1 MKFLILNLLIF
12 FILVFAIKVVQNR
25 NPIYSLLNL
34 IFVFILTSIFFLSKN
49 IEFLGFLLIVVYV
62 GALAVLFLFV
72 IMMLNLKHV
81 SQEFNK
87 NILLNSFLYALLL
100 TVIAFLLNYHILVC
114 KIGNVALIW
123 DFKLNIT
130 NIYNSNIDIFQFIF
144 TEYFF
149 AFFII
154 TIILLIALICS
165 ILLALQI

>member
-114 KIGNVALIW
+114 KIGNVALI
-123 DFKLNIT
+123 
-130 NIYNSNIDIFQFIF
+130 
-144 TEYFF
+144 
-149 AFFII
+149 
-154 TIILLIALICS
+154 
-165 ILLALQI
+165 